1 MLQTKFPEH
10 NDDDIIDLMSSL
22 SKNIDV
28 NTENIEV
35 VPVQESTVDEQ
46 TEKSD
51 DIVQKQDF
59 VPTKE
64 AVPCKSQVSM
74 LIKND
79 IVPKEIE
86 HGDAIVEKIKQ
97 KNDDYTVWSAS
108 PKEEECSEVAV
119 AQITMK
125 GSPFGKH
132 YYSRKKMLQIICVCF
147 SVIMCNIY
155 TFLAIFIDKMQWWNV
170 CITLVVVYLKC
181 QRVIMD
187 M

>member
-1 MLQTKFPEH
+1 MLQTKLPEH

-35 VPVQESTVDEQ
+35 VSVQESTIDEQ

-51 DIVQKQDF
+51 GIVQKQDF
-59 VPTKE
+59 EPTKE
-64 AVPCKSQVSM
+64 ED
-74 LIKND
+74 D

-119 AQITMK
+119 AQITTK

-147 SVIMCNIY
+147 
-155 TFLAIFIDKMQWWNV
+155 
-170 CITLVVVYLKC
+170 CIKLTHLMND
-181 QRVIMD
+181 QN
-187 M
+187 